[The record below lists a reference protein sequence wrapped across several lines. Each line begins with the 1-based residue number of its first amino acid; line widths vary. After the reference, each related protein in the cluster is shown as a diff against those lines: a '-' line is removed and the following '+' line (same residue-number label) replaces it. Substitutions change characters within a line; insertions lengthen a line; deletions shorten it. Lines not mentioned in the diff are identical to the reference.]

1 MEALE
6 STPDVRARMSRQKS
20 KDTKIEVALRKA
32 LHASGLRFRVHGRP
46 VKGVRREADIVFGPA
61 RVAVFVDGCFWHG
74 CPEHATWP
82 RRNAEFWRAKIEG
95 NRARDRDTDARLA
108 EAGWLAVRVWEH
120 EPPAESAV
128 RVAEV
133 VARRKAERAARA
145 AARTAARAAVVRTA
159 VGDART
165 AAGEG
170 PAAAGEGPSAAGDA
184 PSAAG
189 GVPAEEG
196 GSPAG

>member
-1 MEALE
+1 
-6 STPDVRARMSRQKS
+6 MSRQKS

-133 VARRKAERAARA
+133 VARRRAERTARA
-145 AARTAARAAVVRTA
+145 VARTAARAAVARPVVGGVRT
-159 VGDART
+159 V
-165 AAGEG
+165 AGEA
-170 PAAAGEGPSAAGDA
+170 PAEDGGPSAG
-184 PSAAG
+184 
-189 GVPAEEG
+189 
-196 GSPAG
+196 